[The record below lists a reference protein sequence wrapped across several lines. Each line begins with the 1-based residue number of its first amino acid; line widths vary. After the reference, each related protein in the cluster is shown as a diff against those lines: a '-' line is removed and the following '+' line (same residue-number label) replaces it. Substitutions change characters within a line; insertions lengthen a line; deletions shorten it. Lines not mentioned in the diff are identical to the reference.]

1 MNPVVRVTVCELR
14 SGGEHFAADWAAL
27 AAHVRAEGSD
37 LVLLPEMGLAPWF
50 ARTRPFDAAA
60 WRAAV
65 DAHAAWLPRL
75 AELAPAVVLGT
86 RPVNTSGGRR
96 NEAFA
101 WDTASGYRAA
111 HTKYYLPDEADFWE
125 ASWYARGDGRF
136 DAIDTP
142 AGRVGFMVCTEMWF
156 YQHARAYGQ
165 AGAQIIA
172 TPRCTPRETLDKWL
186 AGGRASAVVAGTY
199 SLSSNHGDERFGGLG
214 WVIDPDGNVL
224 ATTSRERPWVTVA
237 LDLAAAAA
245 AQHTYPRYVTD
256 GGEDS

>member
-14 SGGEHFAADWAAL
+14 SGDAFAADWAAL

-50 ARTRPFDAAA
+50 ARTRPFDAAV
-60 WRAAV
+60 WQAAV

-186 AGGRASAVVAGTY
+186 AGGRASAVVAGAY
-199 SLSSNHGDERFGGLG
+199 ALSSNHGDERFGGLG

-224 ATTSRERPWVTVA
+224 ATTSHERPWVTVA
-237 LDLAAAAA
+237 IDLAAAAA